1 MVKGRY
7 TYYIERGISAQGQG
21 QKHMV
26 CTKYLRPRHL
36 KASLNIMEMRAK
48 LKSNLHIMEYSY
60 IACLRT
66 HTKVVSAF

>member
-26 CTKYLRPRHL
+26 CTKYYILIYSATETL
-36 KASLNIMEMRAK
+36 EGFI
-48 LKSNLHIMEYSY
+48 EYNGDEG
-60 IACLRT
+60 
-66 HTKVVSAF
+66 